1 VERENKKKT
10 IKISRQAL
18 LAKEYKQTTVK
29 KEGKEPERI
38 DKETLLAL
46 IRAMKQQ

>member
-1 VERENKKKT
+1 MTKTFKTTRE
-10 IKISRQAL
+10 AL
-18 LAKEYKQTTVK
+18 LSKDHKQTTVK

>member
-1 VERENKKKT
+1 MA
-10 IKISRQAL
+10 KIIETSRKAL
-18 LAKEYKQTTVK
+18 LSKEHKQTTIK

>member
-1 VERENKKKT
+1 MTKTFKTTRE
-10 IKISRQAL
+10 AL
-18 LAKEYKQTTVK
+18 LSKDHKQTTVK
-29 KEGKEPERI
+29 KEGKELERI

>member
-1 VERENKKKT
+1 V
-10 IKISRQAL
+10 KIERQAL
-18 LAKEYKQTTVK
+18 LAKEYKQNTFK